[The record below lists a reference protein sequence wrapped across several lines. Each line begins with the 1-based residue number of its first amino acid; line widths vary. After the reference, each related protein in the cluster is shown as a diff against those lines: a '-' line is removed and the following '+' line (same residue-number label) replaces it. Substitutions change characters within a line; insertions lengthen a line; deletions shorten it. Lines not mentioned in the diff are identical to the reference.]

1 MNAHLQNDLELIKE
15 SVLKTVPTEA
25 IYLFGS
31 YAYGT
36 PDDGSDLDI
45 YVVVPDSVQQNPLDI
60 SADIMTSLYKKIKT
74 PLDLLVGKSSVFNSR
89 KEAPTL
95 QRTIVRN
102 GRQIYG
108 VQPRYPDEIYIDEGM
123 TQTALAYAE
132 KIKSFPPLAA
142 VRHTLE
148 QAVKATD

>member
-1 MNAHLQNDLELIKE
+1 MDVNLQNDLELIKE

-36 PDDGSDLDI
+36 PDEDSDLDI
-45 YVVVPDSVQQNPLDI
+45 YVVVPDHVRENPLDI
-60 SADIMTSLYKKIKT
+60 SADIMTALYKKVNT

-95 QRTIVRN
+95 QKTIARR
-102 GRQIYG
+102 GALIYG
-108 VQPRYPDEIYIDEGM
+108 L
-123 TQTALAYAE
+123 QTH
-132 KIKSFPPLAA
+132 I
-142 VRHTLE
+142 
-148 QAVKATD
+148 

>member
-1 MNAHLQNDLELIKE
+1 MDMNLQNELELIKD
-15 SVLKTVPTEA
+15 SVLKAVPVEA
-25 IYLFGS
+25 IYVFGS

-60 SADIMTSLYKKIKT
+60 SADIMTALYKKVKT

-95 QRTIVRN
+95 QRTIARR
-102 GRQIYG
+102 GMQIYG
-108 VQPRYPDEIYIDEGM
+108 Q
-123 TQTALAYAE
+123 
-132 KIKSFPPLAA
+132 
-142 VRHTLE
+142 
-148 QAVKATD
+148 